1 MLVKTSTLA
10 LNFLLKG
17 RAQFSILR
25 NTYLNSMIKNHILSI
40 SKGDVV
46 LSIFKWKK
54 YSLFHSSLY
63 AFTLYREYI
72 TSNAKFSRI

>member
-1 MLVKTSTLA
+1 MSVKTSTLA
-10 LNFLLKG
+10 LNFLLKC

-40 SKGDVV
+40 SKGVV